1 MLVQQKLIKLDQ
13 IDNHLSNLSKSVS
26 IIDSRVSSLENSVQ
40 ENSKKLTD
48 LEASRA
54 YDSKTCEDIRK
65 SQINLERERREGEKK
80 ISKVS
85 DNIESLKRRNEELAE
100 EIIDLQGRSMRD
112 NLIFFGFEECRTFDE
127 RMNEN
132 CIDKILSFCEKELNL
147 ENVRNSVKLERAHRI

>member
-1 MLVQQKLIKLDQ
+1 MKLKNIEQKLIKLDQ

-65 SQINLERERREGEKK
+65 SQIDLERKRREGEKK

-85 DNIESLKRRNEELAE
+85 DDIESLKRRNEELAE
-100 EIIDLQGRSMRD
+100 EIIDLQGR
-112 NLIFFGFEECRTFDE
+112 E
-127 RMNEN
+127 R
-132 CIDKILSFCEKELNL
+132 IDSPTYHWSHVSL
-147 ENVRNSVKLERAHRI
+147 VPRIISPTYQWSHFI